1 MTDAFATPS
10 PVEPDQSDSP
20 PASPPMDA
28 DQADTHPQAESTTE
42 QLGANEPTAEVAI
55 PVAAAVD
62 APSDHPNDS
71 PSDSPSDTPSDQ
83 SDDGFDL
90 NFGELAIASTDETA
104 ADPTTDTPEAEAE
117 GEPPVELQVSLRA
130 EGDHL
135 LLTFPAEAE
144 TANGSSSLP
153 LAWIDLWQQFKQR
166 LQGGDR
172 FWQPGT
178 VVHLMARDR
187 LLDARQLQDIAE
199 ALTEVQLEL
208 KRIHTSRRQT
218 AVAAATAGYSVEQQT
233 LSATEHATRLIS
245 NPNRTTPSPKLLAEP
260 LYLHTTLRSGAEVRH
275 PGTVVILGDVNPG
288 SSIVADGDILVWGR
302 LRGVAHAGAAG
313 NPQCLIM
320 ALQMEMTQIRIAD
333 FVALVPELPPD
344 QHLPEVAYVSG
355 GGIRIARAS
364 EFSRSQILASE
375 SA

>member
-1 MTDAFATPS
+1 MTDAFANPV
-10 PVEPDQSDSP
+10 PVEPEPTNSP
-20 PASPPMDA
+20 PPADSAESQPSVDTAPDAPTIAASP
-28 DQADTHPQAESTTE
+28 TE
-42 QLGANEPTAEVAI
+42 PPTVE
-55 PVAAAVD
+55 PVAPDAAVPQGSSASVD
-62 APSDHPNDS
+62 ESGAEDRL
-71 PSDSPSDTPSDQ
+71 
-83 SDDGFDL
+83 DL
-90 NFGELAIASTDETA
+90 DFGEALAIADSEATTTETT
-104 ADPTTDTPEAEAE
+104 ADPTATAESETETVEAD
-117 GEPPVELQVSLRA
+117 PPVELQVSLRA

-135 LLTFPAEAE
+135 LLTVPAETE
-144 TANGSSSLP
+144 TANGSASVP

-178 VVHLMARDR
+178 LVHLQARDR

-199 ALTEVQLEL
+199 AFTEVQLEL

-218 AVAAATAGYSVEQQT
+218 AVAAATAGYSVDQQT
-233 LSATEHATRLIS
+233 LSTTEHATRLIS
-245 NPNRTTPSPKLLAEP
+245 NPSRPTAPPKLLAEP

-288 SSIVADGDILVWGR
+288 SSIIADGDILVWGR

-320 ALQMEMTQIRIAD
+320 ALQMELTQIRIAD

-364 EFSRSQILASE
+364 EFSRSQILASD
-375 SA
+375 STVS